1 MAQKQDKSDDPSGD
15 SVYKPEVAQEPGS
28 MEALQQKLSTYQK
41 FMSKYIVEAQEAKL
55 RAAEEARMSITEKY
69 EGLMSKL
76 SSSTIVSNDENPK
89 VDAIPSIETP
99 TTPLTL
105 YEKRNVNV
113 QAAAAAGKS
122 RWGDAEVTRIASF
135 SASPQ
140 TKSLAKPSL
149 YEQRNAR
156 LSQTNRWGNAE
167 IERVMSPS
175 ALGHPPPLSP
185 TAPPIEPV
193 ISLPPVATIVASLDN
208 IPPDVSLADHGMR
221 NDGGVEGLSLAERVV
236 GGALALELFDPSA
249 SSSSSSS
256 SSLSSLY
263 QRRCVKVA
271 QTPTQ
276 QSRWGP
282 MEQAK
287 AVETIGNHT
296 PVLDL
301 DVVTKADHGLRAD
314 GGVGG
319 PTLAD
324 RVNLGARLM
333 GMK

>member
-1 MAQKQDKSDDPSGD
+1 MDQKQEKSNIPSAN
-15 SVYKPEVAQEPGS
+15 SSYQPKVVRETGS
-28 MEALQQKLSTYQK
+28 LEELQQKLGTYQQ

-55 RAAEEARMSITEKY
+55 RAAEEARISITQKY
-69 EGLMSKL
+69 EGLISELSK
-76 SSSTIVSNDENPK
+76 STVVSVDENPN
-89 VDAIPSIETP
+89 VVAESASDVA

-105 YEKRNVNV
+105 YEKRNANV
-113 QAAAAAGKS
+113 QASAAAGQS
-122 RWGDAEVTRIASF
+122 RWGDAEVNRIS
-135 SASPQ
+135 SYSTSPK
-140 TKSLAKPSL
+140 TKTLEKSSL
-149 YEQRNAR
+149 YEKRNAR
-156 LSQTNRWGNAE
+156 LTQTNRWGIAE

-175 ALGHPPPLSP
+175 GLGHPPPLSP
-185 TAPPIEPV
+185 T
-193 ISLPPVATIVASLDN
+193 LPPSEPASLVPPVSSIVASLDN
-208 IPPDVSLADHGMR
+208 VPQEVSIADHGMR
-221 NDGGVEGLSLAERVV
+221 NDGGVGGLSLAERVV
-236 GGALALELFDPSA
+236 GGALAIELFDPS
-249 SSSSSSS
+249 SSSP
-256 SSLSSLY
+256 SSLQSLY

-287 AVETIGNHT
+287 ALETIGNST
-296 PVLDL
+296 PAIDP
-301 DVVTKADHGLRAD
+301 DVVMMADHGLRAD